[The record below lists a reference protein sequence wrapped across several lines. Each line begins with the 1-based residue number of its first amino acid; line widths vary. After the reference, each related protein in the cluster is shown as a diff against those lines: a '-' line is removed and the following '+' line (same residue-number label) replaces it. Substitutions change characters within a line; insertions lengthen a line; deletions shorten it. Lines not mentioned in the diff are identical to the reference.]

1 MPFRIASTL
10 SELYGGCP
18 VSPLPPLDT
27 AIPPVSPLFPL
38 DTKMGVPPVDLPV
51 FFRMYLTVFS
61 YPPHFQLLA
70 RLYSKNRGVGEGG
83 IYILTVYVSH
93 LVGAPTFWS
102 AAACRRFCVGKSTAK
117 SSRGRTTLP
126 VRRVAI
132 TGPEPSKKIEARD
145 CARASS
151 GSGSEGCARECTPP
165 PVVGFL
171 GRTYGVRNCVVYNGE
186 SCRHAIGDRAT

>member
-1 MPFRIASTL
+1 MCRFATPHPFVRTRNPAKFF
-10 SELYGGCP
+10 
-18 VSPLPPLDT
+18 VSPSSCHFSR
-27 AIPPVSPLFPL
+27 SPLFPL
-38 DTKMGVPPVDLPV
+38 DTKMAGGRTPRRSPV
-51 FFRMYLTVFS
+51 FSRTYCTVS
-61 YPPHFQLLA
+61 
-70 RLYSKNRGVGEGG
+70 RLSPALSTACAFVQQKQGERGS

-102 AAACRRFCVGKSTAK
+102 AAACRRFCVGKSTAN